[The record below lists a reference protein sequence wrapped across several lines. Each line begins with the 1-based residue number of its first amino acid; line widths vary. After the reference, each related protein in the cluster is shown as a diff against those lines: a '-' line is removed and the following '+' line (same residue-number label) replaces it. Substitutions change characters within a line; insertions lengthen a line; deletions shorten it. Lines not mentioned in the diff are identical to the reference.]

1 MVYAIIRSGGKQQR
15 VQVGDRFDVELI
27 HGEIGNRLEIDQV
40 LAVGEG
46 AELQIG
52 APFVGGAKVVCEII
66 LQDRH
71 RKIMVGKY
79 HKRKRYYRRRGHRQ
93 SFTRLRVDAIQAEGI
108 QAAAPPKQE
117 TTSEEA
123 A

>member
-1 MVYAIIRSGGKQQR
+1 
-15 VQVGDRFDVELI
+15 
-27 HGEIGNRLEIDQV
+27 
-40 LAVGEG
+40 
-46 AELQIG
+46 
-52 APFVGGAKVVCEII
+52 
-66 LQDRH
+66 
-71 RKIMVGKY
+71 GKY